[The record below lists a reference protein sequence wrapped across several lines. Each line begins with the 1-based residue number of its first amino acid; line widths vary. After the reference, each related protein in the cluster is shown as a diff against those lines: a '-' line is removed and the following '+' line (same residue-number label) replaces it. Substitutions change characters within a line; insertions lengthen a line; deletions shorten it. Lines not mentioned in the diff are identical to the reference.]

1 MSLSVLM
8 AEATRLDSPVR
19 EGMQALARLGAGYF
33 ARHLE
38 LAALPTV
45 DGIVAAAQRA
55 MRGEA

>member
-1 MSLSVLM
+1 M
-8 AEATRLDSPVR
+8 P
-19 EGMQALARLGAGYF
+19 Y

-45 DGIVAAAQRA
+45 EGIVAAAQRA